1 MGEGETLGGV
11 VGRPSVTERDGF
23 SQRFMAVVDR
33 LEQGGIS
40 RRQAARELSIGYA
53 TLKRLLDTRLWP
65 SEENGQGTLVAI
77 TTCGDGN
84 VYNDILVTY

>member
-1 MGEGETLGGV
+1 MGNENNGSASNAPDTD
-11 VGRPSVTERDGF
+11 TY
-23 SQRFMAVVDR
+23 AHR
-33 LEQGGIS
+33 LHLS
-40 RRQAARELSIGYA
+40 DFLRELVIGYA

-65 SEENGQGTLVAI
+65 SEENGEGTLVAI